1 MRASLR
7 STVWPFRI
15 LCEHANVRKPHAHA
29 DLLRSLTM
37 KRTHLALGTLATVA
51 ACRAAVVTS
60 APAPAIPPRVAA
72 TFPSGW
78 RFAAGTPATAAQHAI
93 VSSNDS
99 IASRVGRDILQR
111 GGNAVDAAVAT
122 GFALAVTYPG
132 AGNIGGGGFMV
143 IRMADGRTAALDYRE
158 IAPLAATRD
167 MFLDANGNLTGK
179 SVIGHL
185 ASGVPGSVAGMAEAL
200 RRYGT
205 MSLRDVVAPAIE
217 LAQKGFIVDSSLM
230 RGLHSNQREIGRF
243 EGARLFYPN
252 GEVIAAGTR
261 LVQPELAWTL
271 TQISERGTDGFY
283 RGPVADSL
291 VAEMKRGGGIIS
303 LEDLAR
309 YKPEWRTP
317 VQGTYRGH
325 TILSMPP
332 ASSGGITMMETLN
345 ILETYDAPAPY
356 GSTQW
361 AHRLAE
367 AYQRAFLD
375 RNNKLGDPAFVNV
388 PQAELTSKSY
398 ARRLRAKI
406 DDTRHTPTTTL
417 VASREGQHTT
427 HYSVVDGHGNAVAT
441 TTTLNNTYGS
451 AVWVRGAGFF
461 MNDEMD
467 DFAAKPGAPN
477 MFGLVQGEQ
486 NAVVPGKRMLSAMTP
501 TIVLD
506 PRGSVLLVVGGAG
519 GPTIITGT
527 SQVVLNVIDYR
538 MSLADAMRAPRVHH
552 QSLPDSLTF
561 ERNGVNPAVL
571 DSLRAMGHALRPIN
585 SLVNINAIMRVPR
598 GWEGV
603 SEPRAS
609 GGSVGY

>member
-1 MRASLR
+1 MIKS
-7 STVWPFRI
+7 
-15 LCEHANVRKPHAHA
+15 K
-29 DLLRSLTM
+29 
-37 KRTHLALGTLATVA
+37 KHLGFALGAAAALV
-51 ACRAAVVTS
+51 ACRSAVVG
-60 APAPAIPPRVAA
+60 APEPAVAPRAAA
-72 TFPSGW
+72 TFPQGW
-78 RFAAGTPATAAQHAI
+78 RFQTGTPAMFAEHAI

-99 IASRVGRDILQR
+99 IASRVGRDIIRR

-143 IRMADGRTAALDYRE
+143 IRMADGRTAVIDYRE
-158 IAPLAATRD
+158 VAPLAATRN
-167 MFLDANGNLTGK
+167 MYLDAKGELTDK

-185 ASGVPGSVAGMAEAL
+185 AVGVPGSVAGMTDAL

-205 MSLRDVVAPAIE
+205 MSLRDVIAPAIE
-217 LAQKGFIVDSSLM
+217 LAEKGFIVDSSLT
-230 RGLHSNQREIGRF
+230 RSLRSNQRDIGKF

-252 GEVIAAGTR
+252 GQVIAAGSR

-271 TQISERGTDGFY
+271 KQISERGADGFY

-291 VAEMKRGGGIIS
+291 VAEMKRGGGIVS
-303 LEDLAR
+303 LADLER

-317 VQGTYRGH
+317 VKGTYRGF

-332 ASSGGITMMETLN
+332 ASSGGITMVETLN
-345 ILETYDAPAPY
+345 ILETYDTPAPY
-356 GSTQW
+356 GSTEW

-367 AYQRAFLD
+367 SYQRAFLD
-375 RNNKLGDPAFVNV
+375 RNNKLADPAFVAV
-388 PQAELTSKSY
+388 PQNELTSKSY
-398 ARRLRAKI
+398 ARQLRAKI
-406 DDTRHTPTTTL
+406 DDHHHTPTGTI

-427 HYSVVDGHGNAVAT
+427 HYSVVDARGNAVAT

-461 MNDEMD
+461 LNDEMD
-467 DFAAKPGAPN
+467 DFAAKPGSPN

-486 NAVVPGKRMLSAMTP
+486 NAIVPGKRMLSAMTP

-506 PRGSVLLVVGGAG
+506 PRGQVLLVVGGAG

-527 SQVVLNVIDYR
+527 SQVILNVVDYH
-538 MSLADAMRAPRVHH
+538 MSLADAMRAPRLHH

-561 ERNGVNPAVL
+561 ERNGVTPAVL
-571 DSLRAMGHALRPIN
+571 DSLRTMGHAMRPVS
-585 SLVNINAIMRVPR
+585 SLVNINAIMRVR
-598 GWEGV
+598 GGWEGV

-609 GGSVGY
+609 GAAVGY